1 MTDGLIEKYQKYPN
15 EKLDLLISFL
25 REFISPNKSEL
36 IEKILPNRTRYLTV
50 VLEDIFQPH
59 NASAVIRSCES
70 FGVQDIH
77 IIEGNNRYRVNPDI
91 TLGSTKWVD
100 IYRYNKENN
109 DNTEACLSSLK
120 QKGYKIVAT
129 TLKTESIAPE
139 NIPITEKLALCFGK
153 EDMGLSEKAHQIA
166 DYFIKIPMLG
176 FTQSLNLSVSAAVCM
191 YDIVKRMRQEKIDSQ
206 LNDREMRL
214 LKIQWYFR
222 IIKNPEKYLEQFRQ
236 YAIDEKLP
244 DK

>member
-1 MTDGLIEKYQKYPN
+1 MTDGLVEKYQKYPD

-25 REFISPNKSEL
+25 REFISPNKNDL
-36 IEKILPNRTRYLTV
+36 IEKTLPNRTRYLTV

-77 IIEGNNRYRVNPDI
+77 IIEGSNRYRVNPDI

-100 IYRYNKENN
+100 IYRYNKKNN

-120 QKGYKIVAT
+120 QKGYKIAAT
-129 TLKTESIAPE
+129 TLKTESIALE

-153 EDMGLSEKAHQIA
+153 EDMGLSEKAHQMA

-176 FTQSLNLSVSAAVCM
+176 FTQSLNLSVSAAICM
-191 YDIVKRMRQEKIDSQ
+191 YEIANRMRKENINYQ
-206 LNDREMRL
+206 LGDREMRL

-222 IIKNPEKYLEQFRQ
+222 ILKKPEKYLEQFRQ
-236 YAIDEKLP
+236 KEIDEKLP
-244 DK
+244 NR